1 MIQLILVAVL
11 GTIFWYSVFRV
22 RGMLMVWVQKS
33 ENEKIEGNDRVREL
47 AWWAAI
53 GVISVFIIVA
63 EMLAKLVI
71 FTL

>member
-1 MIQLILVAVL
+1 MIQLVLIAVI
-11 GTIFWYSVFRV
+11 GSIFWYSVFRV
-22 RGMLMVWVQKS
+22 RRMLMNWVSQS
-33 ENEKIEGNDRVREL
+33 SNPKIEGNDRVREL